1 MKAPDLN
8 QGLRC
13 EDAEVRIGAKALLSR
28 ASVRLAPGRVTAI
41 LGPNGAG
48 KSTLL
53 SVLSGQREPTAGR
66 VLLDGR
72 PLRAHGMPALALRRA
87 LMPQES
93 AVAFD
98 FSARDV
104 VALGRYPHRLA
115 PAPDEDAIVAAAMA
129 LTDVSALAPRVLNT
143 LSGGE
148 KARVHMARV
157 LAQLWHPR
165 ADGAAR
171 WLLLDEP
178 TAALDLAHQHAAMRL
193 LRGRAEQGVGVVV
206 VLHDL
211 NLARRYAE
219 EVVVLGVPDIP
230 GGLRQG
236 PTAEVLAPPLIEAVW
251 RMPCQG
257 VVGADGTVQYLFG

>member
-1 MKAPDLN
+1 MTASALSCA
-8 QGLRC
+8 GVT
-13 EDAEVRIGAKALLSR
+13 VRVGGKTLLSD
-28 ASVRLAPGRVTAI
+28 ATVHLAPGRVTAI

-53 SVLSGQREPTAGR
+53 SVLGGQRAPTVGSVA
-66 VLLDGR
+66 LDGR
-72 PLRAHGMPALALRRA
+72 ALADHGMPALALRRA

-98 FSARDV
+98 FSARDI

-115 PAPDEDAIVAAAMA
+115 PVRDEDAIIDAAMA
-129 LTDVSALAPRVLNT
+129 LTDVTALAPRVLNT

-148 KARVHMARV
+148 KARVHLARA
-157 LAQLWHPR
+157 LAQLWQPR
-165 ADGAAR
+165 LDGASR

-193 LRGRAEQGVGVVV
+193 LRDRAAQGVGVVA

-211 NLARRYAE
+211 NLARRYADD
-219 EVVVLGVPDIP
+219 VVVLGAAEGV
-230 GGLRQG
+230 RQG
-236 PTAEVLAPPLIEAVW
+236 PAADVLEPALIEAVW
-251 RMPCQG
+251 GMPCQP
-257 VVGADGTVQYLFG
+257 VRSADGTLQYLFG